1 MCVVWQHLTYKTKR
15 KTPQATSVEKRRK
28 NGAILFGWGDSLLRD
43 MLDAGVFDCL
53 NGEFGDIEV
62 SLRYCVPSVWLTFVT
77 NSVDQPLRGPVS
89 VSNLGRTEARK
100 GRASA
105 QASRREGCRPRG
117 RGLLLGSAELPAA
130 RRLYS
135 GCCRDLC
142 SAAWVSDSP
151 VLNELIFV
159 LQAATHKEAVPNCRV
174 WSLAAASCREGQE
187 AASCCCGEGVC
198 ARAKERARVPDSVAP
213 VRRRGVPRRRSQGCF
228 ALYICRCERDI
239 RYNSQTEHTCT
250 FEMNKL
256 HRPSFLWY

>member
-28 NGAILFGWGDSLLRD
+28 NGAILFGWGNSLLRD

-53 NGEFGDIEV
+53 NGEFDDIQV
-62 SLRYCVPSVWLTFVT
+62 SLRYCVPSVCLTFVT

-151 VLNELIFV
+151 VLSELIFV
-159 LQAATHKEAVPNCRV
+159 LQAAMRKEVVPNYRV
-174 WSLAAASCREGQE
+174 WSLASACCRGGQAAAHWSC
-187 AASCCCGEGVC
+187 AEGVC
-198 ARAKERARVPDSVAP
+198 AGATKEAWVPDSVAQ
-213 VRRRGVPRRRSQGCF
+213 VRRRGLPRR
-228 ALYICRCERDI
+228 
-239 RYNSQTEHTCT
+239 
-250 FEMNKL
+250 
-256 HRPSFLWY
+256 